1 MSWLFSRA
9 LVEAYS
15 AGTWS
20 AGELCAP
27 SSGSRMPLAY
37 LSPDR
42 MTAFSRLSRF
52 GATFEPLTEDLGAG
66 LLTWFREASRARTS
80 VVPAKV
86 PDLTESAAAYG
97 AKWRELSVR
106 YDRDT
111 SSWRTHRSLWD
122 EDLSAC
128 SLTLPTLGLMRRGVL
143 WELPT
148 LAPRINATG
157 FGLLPTPQR
166 IDSCFYSTSL
176 HKASREGKQDL
187 ITCRLVREHGQRYPT
202 PNFAEW
208 MMGWPERWT
217 DIGGPPVETDKFQE
231 WQRRHS
237 SGLPK
242 R

>member
-1 MSWLFSRA
+1 MSWLFSQA
-9 LVEAYS
+9 LVAEYS
-15 AGTWS
+15 AGTCS
-20 AGELCAP
+20 DGEPCALL
-27 SSGSRMPLAY
+27 SGSPTPQAF

-42 MTAFSRLSRF
+42 MTAFSRPSRF
-52 GATFEPLTEDLGAG
+52 GMTFGHLTDTLGAE
-66 LLTWFREASRARTS
+66 LLTWFRGVSLARTS
-80 VVPAKV
+80 AAPAKV

-97 AKWRELSVR
+97 ARWRELSVK
-106 YDRDT
+106 YDRGT

-128 SLTLPTLGLMRRGVL
+128 SLTLPTWGLMRRGVL

-166 IDSCFYSTSL
+166 IDSCFYSTNL

-202 PNFAEW
+202 PTFAEW

-217 DIGGPPVETDKFQE
+217 DIGGPPVETGKFRA
-231 WQRRHS
+231 WLLKHS
-237 SGLPK
+237 PGLPV

>member
-1 MSWLFSRA
+1 MSWLFSQA
-9 LVEAYS
+9 LVAEYSEASCSDGARS
-15 AGTWS
+15 A
-20 AGELCAP
+20 L
-27 SSGSRMPLAY
+27 SSMNPTPRAFLP
-37 LSPDR
+37 PDR
-42 MTAFSRLSRF
+42 MTAFSRPSRF
-52 GATFEPLTEDLGAG
+52 GMTFGPLTEALGAE
-66 LLTWFREASRARTS
+66 LLTWFLEASRARTS
-80 VVPAKV
+80 AAQAKV
-86 PDLTESAAAYG
+86 LDLTESAAAYG
-97 AKWRELSVR
+97 ARWRELSVR

-128 SLTLPTLGLMRRGVL
+128 SLTLPTWGLMRRGVL

-202 PNFAEW
+202 PDFAEW

-217 DIGGPPVETDKFQE
+217 DIGGPPVETDRFRA
-231 WQRRHS
+231 WQQKHS
-237 SGLPK
+237 SGLPV

>member
-9 LVEAYS
+9 LVEEYS
-15 AGTWS
+15 AAHCSGGALS
-20 AGELCAP
+20 AP
-27 SSGSRMPLAY
+27 SSGSPTPQAY
-37 LSPDR
+37 LPPDR
-42 MTAFSRLSRF
+42 MTAFSRPSRF
-52 GATFEPLTEDLGAG
+52 GMTFGPLTDTLGAE

-80 VVPAKV
+80 AAPAKV

-97 AKWRELSVR
+97 ARWRELSVR
-106 YDRDT
+106 YDPAS

-128 SLTLPTLGLMRRGVL
+128 SLTLPTWGLMRRGVL

-202 PNFAEW
+202 PTFAEW

-217 DIGGPPVETDKFQE
+217 DIGGPPVETGKFRA
-231 WQRRHS
+231 WLLKHS
-237 SGLPK
+237 PGLPV

>member
-9 LVEAYS
+9 LVAEYS
-15 AGTWS
+15 AGTCS
-20 AGELCAP
+20 AGEPCAP
-27 SSGSRMPLAY
+27 SSGSPTPQAY

-42 MTAFSRLSRF
+42 MTAFSRLSQF
-52 GATFEPLTEDLGAG
+52 GMTCRPLTEDLGAG
-66 LLTWFREASRARTS
+66 LLTWFREASRVRTS
-80 VVPAKV
+80 AVPAKA
-86 PDLTESAAAYG
+86 PGLTESAAAYG
-97 AKWRELSVR
+97 ARWRELSVR

-111 SSWRTHRSLWD
+111 SSWKTHRSLWD

-128 SLTLPTLGLMRRGVL
+128 SLTLPTWGLMRRGVL

-176 HKASREGKQDL
+176 QKASREGKQDL
-187 ITCRLVREHGQRYPT
+187 LTCRLVREHGQRYPT
-202 PNFAEW
+202 PIFAEW

-217 DIGGPPVETDKFQE
+217 DIGGPPVETGKFRE

>member
-1 MSWLFSRA
+1 MSWLYSRA
-9 LVEAYS
+9 LVEEYLE
-15 AGTWS
+15 GTCS
-20 AGELCAP
+20 DGAPFAP
-27 SSGSRMPLAY
+27 SSGNPTPQAY
-37 LSPDR
+37 LPPDK
-42 MTAFSRLSRF
+42 MTAFSRPSRF
-52 GATFEPLTEDLGAG
+52 GMTFAPLTDTLGAE
-66 LLTWFREASRARTS
+66 LLTLYLAGFPARTS
-80 VVPAKV
+80 AAPAKV

-97 AKWRELSVR
+97 ERWRELSVR
-106 YDRDT
+106 YDRAT

-128 SLTLPTLGLMRRGVL
+128 SLTLPTWGLMRHGVL

-187 ITCRLVREHGQRYPT
+187 ITCRLVREHGRRYPLPT
-202 PNFAEW
+202 FAEW

-217 DIGGPPVETDKFQE
+217 EIGGRHVETDRFRA
-231 WQRRHS
+231 WQQKHS
-237 SGLPK
+237 SGLP
-242 R
+242 RP